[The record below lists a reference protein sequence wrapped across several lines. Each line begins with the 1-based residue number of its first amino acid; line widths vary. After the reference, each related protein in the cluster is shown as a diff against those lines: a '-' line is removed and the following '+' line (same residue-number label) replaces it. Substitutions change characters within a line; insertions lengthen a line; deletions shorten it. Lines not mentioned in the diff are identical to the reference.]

1 MRQLREEVGPNL
13 DKYSILQ
20 QLSTTNER
28 LYFKVLEE
36 NIVELLPIVY
46 TPTVGAACL
55 TFDRIYRAPVGMYF
69 SSQIDTGYFRSMIGK
84 YWEYE
89 YI

>member
-1 MRQLREEVGPNL
+1 MFVKVERVMTQIREEQGPNL

-36 NIVELLPIVY
+36 NLVELLPIVY
-46 TPTVGAACL
+46 TPTVGDACMK
-55 TFDRIYRAPVGMYF
+55 FDRIYRYVNELY
-69 SSQIDTGYFRSMIGK
+69 SLQ
-84 YWEYE
+84 
-89 YI
+89 